1 MQQLTVKTENKVID
15 ILLLIDVS
23 YGHRPCEKND
33 NTSKVYLQKSGSEFL
48 PHTPSHPKIS
58 HKSKPQDK

>member
-1 MQQLTVKTENKVID
+1 MSNFFSDYDESNPRLIAQQLTVETENKVID

-33 NTSKVYLQKSGSEFL
+33 NTSKV
-48 PHTPSHPKIS
+48 
-58 HKSKPQDK
+58 